1 MTLRTKL
8 LSGFILSATFSLIVG
23 LIGLFAVSGALN
35 RMDEI
40 ASSDVTAVDAIG
52 DAQEGLATARSFART
67 FVYFERT
74 VEDFPRLR
82 KSYFEAV
89 QRLDEALATYQKT
102 IDAPELQT

>member
-8 LSGFILSATFSLIVG
+8 LSGFALSATFSLIVG
-23 LIGLFAVSGALN
+23 LIGLYAISGALN

-40 ASSDVTAVDAIG
+40 ASSDITAIDAVG
-52 DAQEGLATARSFART
+52 DAAEGLATARSFART

-82 KSYFEAV
+82 GNFQDAV
-89 QRLDEALATYQKT
+89 QRLDEALATYK
-102 IDAPELQT
+102 